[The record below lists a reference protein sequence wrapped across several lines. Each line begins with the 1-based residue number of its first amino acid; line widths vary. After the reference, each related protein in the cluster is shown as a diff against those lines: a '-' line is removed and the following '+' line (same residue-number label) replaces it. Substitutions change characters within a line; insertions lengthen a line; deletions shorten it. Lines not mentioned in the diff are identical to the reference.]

1 MLTAKVVRPFAVV
14 GVVVGV
20 LTGVVSG
27 CSGEAVDAGNDP
39 GDLPGGAPGPITHRA
54 VAAVA
59 LEHLP
64 TDTSSRD
71 ASYTD
76 ESTPA
81 GQVSVD
87 LRYGA
92 DGEYDGDL
100 VSVAVSA
107 QRPPE
112 GGACS
117 SDLGQHCVDLPTEV
131 KGAELQL
138 RWTEEEPEEDP
149 GVVGIAL
156 LRDGGETATIG
167 YSGPTITGD
176 PRRLDM
182 PIGVEKLVAVLEDPR
197 LRHQATSSTIALG
210 DELGDWKGG
219 EPDPEAY
226 ELVRNTDHGIAQA
239 FAGGRGGYGYYQGV
253 VRSPLREQFGPD
265 AVGGRLLQ
273 RSSPDFTDMPD
284 ADIDVLAAPSP
295 PAWMTREPCAA
306 ARLRK
311 HCVAT
316 KGERGPLVFAWQP
329 ASGGDVG
336 WAWMISV
343 REKEVVAVR
352 YRGPRMPA
360 GYDDAAMLTE
370 WYQGEQLD
378 SKGGEAESEYADDLS
393 LWCDREHLDARPVK
407 QLD

>member
-1 MLTAKVVRPFAVV
+1 MRTAEVVRPFAVAA
-14 GVVVGV
+14 V
-20 LTGVVSG
+20 LAGIVAG
-27 CSGEAVDAGNDP
+27 CSSQAVDAGSDP
-39 GDLPGGAPGPITHRA
+39 GRITHRA

-64 TDTSSRD
+64 TDTSSRS

-76 ESTPA
+76 ESTPRE
-81 GQVSVD
+81 QVSVD

-100 VSVAVSA
+100 VNVAVSA
-107 QRPPE
+107 QPPE
-112 GGACS
+112 EGEACRS
-117 SDLGQHCVDLPTEV
+117 ELGQHCVDLPTEV
-131 KGAELQL
+131 KDAEMQL

-149 GVVGIAL
+149 GVVDIVL
-156 LRDGGETATIG
+156 LREGGETASIG
-167 YSGPTITGD
+167 YAGPTITGD
-176 PRRLDM
+176 PRKLDM
-182 PIGVEKLVAVLEDPR
+182 PIGVEKLVAVVEDPR
-197 LRHQATSSTIALG
+197 LRYQATSSTLALG
-210 DELGDWKGG
+210 EELDDWEGG
-219 EPDPEAY
+219 EPDPAAY

-239 FAGGRGGYGYYQGV
+239 YVGGRGGYGYYKGV
-253 VRSPLREQFGPD
+253 TRSPLREQFGPD
-265 AVGGRLLQ
+265 AIGGRLLQ
-273 RSSPDFTDMPD
+273 RSSPDFTGMPD

-295 PAWMTREPCAA
+295 PAWMTREPCSAPA
-306 ARLRK
+306 LRK
-311 HCVAT
+311 HCVTT

-329 ASGGDVG
+329 AKDDDAG

-352 YRGPRMPA
+352 YQGPRMPA

-378 SKGGEAESEYADDLS
+378 SQGGEADSEFADDLS